1 MERSLEIRRMN
12 FNTRSVAH
20 LILHLFQYLIIG
32 VGGYDH

>member
-12 FNTRSVAH
+12 FNTRGVAH
-20 LILHLFQYLIIG
+20 LILHLLHYFIIA